1 MKRLIWV
8 VLLLWPVASLSM
20 DGNQLL
26 KACKMLLKSES
37 APLSHEDSMQAMVC
51 SGYVGGIWELVHYL
65 RVAEKP
71 AGDLFCPTGRIQPRQ
86 AVQIT
91 VSYLEQHS
99 DLRRYL
105 ASSRLCAPFR
115 RPFPAKRNKGAPTV
129 C

>member
-8 VLLLWPVASLSM
+8 VLLLWPVAGLSM

-26 KACKMLLKSES
+26 KACKMLLKSET
-37 APLSHEDSMQAMVC
+37 APLSHEESMQAMVC
-51 SGYVGGIWELVHYL
+51 SGYVGGVWELVHYL

-105 ASSRLCAPFR
+105 ASQQVVRALQEA
-115 RPFPAKRNKGAPTV
+115 FPCETE
-129 C
+129 

>member
-1 MKRLIWV
+1 MKRLLWV
-8 VLLLWPVASLSM
+8 VLLLWPVAGLSM

-26 KACKMLLKSES
+26 KACKMLLKSEN
-37 APLSHEDSMQAMVC
+37 APLSHEESMQAMVC

-71 AGDLFCPTGRIQPRQ
+71 AGDLFCPTGRVPPRQ

-91 VSYLEQHS
+91 VAYLEQHA

-105 ASSRLCAPFR
+105 ASQQVVRALQKA
-115 RPFPAKRNKGAPTV
+115 FPCKTE
-129 C
+129 